1 MVEECP
7 WHDKLTDSVIV
18 GMFLCKYAGGFTVQ
32 NLKSAGRGVTL
43 LARFTEIGC
52 VFRAPSFP
60 PKIVDAALYNCD
72 FDHGSQ
78 LTSHFFRLLRTCALR
93 NMK

>member
-7 WHDKLTDSVIV
+7 WRDKLTDSVIV
-18 GMFLCKYAGGFTVQ
+18 RMFPCKYAGGFTVQ
-32 NLKSAGRGVTL
+32 NLESAGRGVTL

-52 VFRAPSFP
+52 VFRVPSFP
-60 PKIVDAALYNCD
+60 PKIVDVALYNCG

-78 LTSHFFRLLRTCALR
+78 LTSRFFRLLRTCALR